1 MYYLCINKNGKTKN
15 IMKKQLLE
23 DLQTAKNT
31 LAYTNEALTTNLE
44 NWERKEFELVKNQL
58 TEEIAS
64 LEIRVLLF

>member
-1 MYYLCINKNGKTKN
+1 
-15 IMKKQLLE
+15 MKKQLLE

-44 NWERKEFELVKNQL
+44 NWERKEFESVKNQL